1 MEGLLYCY
9 LNLLNYVNYFLEK
22 IELEESNYLQQRANL
37 MKSLGIPKLSEARA
51 ILGDELSKI
60 VFDQCD
66 ESLKEDFGLKP
77 PLQGCWGELWNSP
90 SDLLKGKIALTPP
103 YTRKYVQALT
113 HSGILRMIVLT

>member
-1 MEGLLYCY
+1 MFTMI
-9 LNLLNYVNYFLEK
+9 LNAIFLEK
-22 IELEESNYLQQRANL
+22 IELELSSYIKHRSEL
-37 MKSLGIPKLSEARA
+37 MKSLEIPTLSEAKST
-51 ILGDELSKI
+51 LGEELSKI

-77 PLQGCWGELWNSP
+77 PLKGPSDELWISP

-113 HSGILRMIVLT
+113 HQGILSMIEIAIRQRGL

>member
-1 MEGLLYCY
+1 
-9 LNLLNYVNYFLEK
+9 
-22 IELEESNYLQQRANL
+22 
-37 MKSLGIPKLSEARA
+37 MKSLEIPKLSDAKA
-51 ILGDELSKI
+51 TLGEELAKI

-77 PLQGCWGELWNSP
+77 PLKGACGDLWNSP

-113 HSGILRMIVLT
+113 HEGIISMIS